1 MRCQQNSVIFPQC
14 CKAGGQNAGTMG
26 MKAASE
32 QVHTGRDQGQGDC
45 QAVDGFQQIPVH
57 KRLKKGDDN
66 DQKLTI
72 GNNCF
77 EPESGKHTFR
87 P

>member
-1 MRCQQNSVIFPQC
+1 MRCQQNCVIFPQC
-14 CKAGGQNAGTMG
+14 CKPGSQNTGAMG
-26 MKAASE
+26 MKPASE
-32 QVHTGRDQGQGDC
+32 QIHTGRDQGQGDR
-45 QAVDGFQQIPVH
+45 QAVDGFQQIPIC

-66 DQKLTI
+66 DQKLKL

-77 EPESGKHTFR
+77 KPESGKHAFR